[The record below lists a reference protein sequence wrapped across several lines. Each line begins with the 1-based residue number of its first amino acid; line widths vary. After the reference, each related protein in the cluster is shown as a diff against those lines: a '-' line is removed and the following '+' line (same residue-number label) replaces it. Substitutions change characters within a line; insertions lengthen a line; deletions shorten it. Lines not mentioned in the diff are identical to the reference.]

1 MKIDFF
7 SHGLLAN
14 DLEFSM
20 EYTKLCLFLFKKS
33 GLDAI
38 VLTEDFDSVN
48 FENLFN
54 YILTLSKRDYS
65 SLIFENKLRI
75 FPAMKVKLKEGTC
88 IQVIGH
94 YEDILSLRDDL
105 KENKSYL
112 KSKYLF
118 EKMKNKNLL
127 LGLCNRLEKFG
138 ENRKAIIKNID
149 FFILDALSISKN
161 DRKNVLSLEK
171 SYKKPILLG
180 SNSRH
185 PLGAMTAYTEF
196 KKDIKKIDDL
206 RFYIKRFDF
215 KKRVSKDIKKQL
227 VLSSRIK
234 RNRKAG

>member
-48 FENLFN
+48 FEKLFN

-75 FPAMKVKLKEGTC
+75 FPAMKVKLKEGPC

-127 LGLCNRLEKFG
+127 LGFCNRLENLGGDYEKWAFD
-138 ENRKAIIKNID
+138 ENIY
-149 FFILDALSISKN
+149 
-161 DRKNVLSLEK
+161 SL
-171 SYKKPILLG
+171 PNL
-180 SNSRH
+180 
-185 PLGAMTAYTEF
+185 
-196 KKDIKKIDDL
+196 
-206 RFYIKRFDF
+206 
-215 KKRVSKDIKKQL
+215 
-227 VLSSRIK
+227 
-234 RNRKAG
+234 